1 MALASDRDREMATRA
16 LSRHYA
22 SGRLSLDDLT
32 RRVEAVLGASR
43 RREIARTLRDLPPT
57 WRDGDELE
65 RLGRSATAV
74 VKRGVFLGVVAVG
87 WWTINL
93 MLLIAFV
100 VAAVAGAIAPLGL
113 ALLPAAWLATTFLAF
128 RIARHR

>member
-1 MALASDRDREMATRA
+1 MATRA

-22 SGRLSLDDLT
+22 GGRLSLDDLT
-32 RRVEAVLGASR
+32 ARLEAVLGASR
-43 RREIARTLRDLPPT
+43 RHEIVSALRDLPPT
-57 WRDGDELE
+57 WRDGDELQ
-65 RLGRSATAV
+65 RIGRNAKAV

-100 VAAVAGAIAPLGL
+100 VAAVAGAIAPVEL
-113 ALLPAAWLATTFLAF
+113 ALLPVAWLATTFLAF

>member
-1 MALASDRDREMATRA
+1 VALASDRDREMATRA

-22 SGRLSLDDLT
+22 CGRLSLDDLT
-32 RRVEAVLGASR
+32 TRIAAVVGANR
-43 RREIARTLRDLPPT
+43 QHEIGAALRDLPPT
-57 WRDGDELE
+57 WRDRDELQ
-65 RLGRSATAV
+65 RLHRGAKAV

-93 MLLIAFV
+93 MLLIAFA
-100 VAAVAGAIAPLGL
+100 VAAVASVITPLEL
-113 ALLPAAWLATTFLAF
+113 ALLPAAWLATTFLAL